1 MSLIV
6 KTFASFDI
14 NPAAQ
19 NIFCSSLYNRRAK
32 KLQEQYWE
40 KHSRISN
47 FVLVASIVQE
57 HNASH

>member
-14 NPAAQ
+14 NPAVK

-47 FVLVASIVQE
+47 FVLVALIVQE